1 MKSLI
6 LIIMDGWGIRK
17 NKEGNAIALAKT
29 PNFDNLKE
37 KYPYTE
43 LKASATA
50 VGLMKEMMGNSE
62 TGHLNIG
69 AGRIV
74 PQDILRIN
82 NSIADKSFFKNLA
95 FLKAIKNVKNN
106 NSTLHLMG
114 LLSDAG
120 VHSYGRHLYALLKL
134 AFKYKL
140 KKVMIHVFTD
150 GRDTP
155 IKSAEKYIKR
165 LEKEIKKY
173 KIGEIA
179 TIVGRYF
186 AMDRD
191 NRWQRT
197 KKAYFCL
204 SQVKG
209 RKVKTALE
217 GIKLAY
223 QKRET
228 DEFIRST
235 IIGDFDG
242 IKNNDS
248 LIFFNFRSDRPR
260 QLVKAFVEPKF
271 NKFKRK
277 KLKLT
282 FVCMTEYYK
291 GMKAKSAFK
300 KIKLKNILG
309 EVLSKKN
316 IFQLRIAETEKYAHI
331 TFFFNGLREK
341 PFLKE
346 DRILIPS
353 PKIATYDLKPEMS
366 AIRVTRSV
374 LKAIKSDRYKVII
387 LNFANPDMVGHTGNL
402 KAAIKA
408 VETVDKC
415 IQRVVKTIRDKN
427 GIAIITADHGNAEC
441 MIDSKTKEAL
451 SEHTTNPVP
460 FIIVSDKKYK
470 LKKGRLADIAPTIL
484 ELLKIKKPKEMT
496 GKSLIV
502 NS

>member
-1 MKSLI
+1 MRPLI

-17 NKEGNAIALAKT
+17 DKQGNAIALAKT

-37 KYPYTE
+37 KYSYTE
-43 LKASATA
+43 LKTSGTD
-50 VGLMKEMMGNSE
+50 VGLMKGMMGNSE

-74 PQDILRIN
+74 FQDILRIN
-82 NSIADKSFFKNLA
+82 DSIADNSFFKNSA
-95 FLKAIKNVKNN
+95 FLEAIKNVKKKK
-106 NSTLHLMG
+106 STFHLMG

-120 VHSYGRHLYALLKL
+120 VHSYDKHLYALLRL
-134 AFKYKL
+134 AFEYNL

-173 KIGEIA
+173 KIGKIA
-179 TIVGRYF
+179 TIIGRYF

-204 SQVKG
+204 SQGRGRRVKS
-209 RKVKTALE
+209 ALE

-223 QKRET
+223 QNGET
-228 DEFIRST
+228 DEFIKPT
-235 IIGDFDG
+235 IVGDFNG
-242 IKNNDS
+242 IKDNDS
-248 LIFFNFRSDRPR
+248 IIFFNFRSDRPR

-271 NKFKRK
+271 NKFKRR
-277 KLKLT
+277 KLRLT

-300 KIKLKNILG
+300 KIKLKNILA
-309 EVLSKKN
+309 EILSKKN
-316 IFQLRIAETEKYAHI
+316 ISQLRIAETEKYAHV

-341 PFLKE
+341 PFLRE
-346 DRILIPS
+346 DRILVPS
-353 PKIATYDLKPEMS
+353 PKVATYDLKPEMS
-366 AIRVTRSV
+366 AIKVTNSV
-374 LKAIKSDRYKVII
+374 IKAIRRNKYQVII

-408 VETVDKC
+408 IETVDKC
-415 IQRVVKTIRDKN
+415 MGKIVKAIRKKD
-427 GIAIITADHGNAEC
+427 GIAIITADHGNVEY
-441 MIDSKTKEAL
+441 MIDQKSKEAL
-451 SEHTTNPVP
+451 SEHTTNPTP

-470 LKKGRLADIAPTIL
+470 LRKGRLADIAPTML
-484 ELLKIKKPKEMT
+484 ELLRIKKPKEMT